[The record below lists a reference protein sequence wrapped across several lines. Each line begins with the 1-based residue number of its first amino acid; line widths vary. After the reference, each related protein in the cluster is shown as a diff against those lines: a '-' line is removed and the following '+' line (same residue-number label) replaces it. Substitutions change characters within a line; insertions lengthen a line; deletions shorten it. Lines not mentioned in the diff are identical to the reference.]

1 MTQFTDDKQ
10 LRKVETTF
18 KDWNLAP
25 QIAEDRFSPT
35 VPADYEGIAMVQRA
49 LVLRN
54 MPKVGEGAAPP
65 PAVDKK

>member
-1 MTQFTDDKQ
+1 MFATGMRVAVTWM
-10 LRKVETTF
+10 V
-18 KDWNLAP
+18 
-25 QIAEDRFSPT
+25 SPT

-54 MPKVGEGAAPP
+54 MPKEGEGAAPP